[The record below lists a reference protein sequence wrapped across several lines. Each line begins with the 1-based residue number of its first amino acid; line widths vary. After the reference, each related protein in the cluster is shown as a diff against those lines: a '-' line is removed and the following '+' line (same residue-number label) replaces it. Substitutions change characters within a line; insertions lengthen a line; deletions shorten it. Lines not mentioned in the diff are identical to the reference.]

1 MLIWKLFLQHIMQ
14 KKNVRCNLE
23 IVSSRTHSV
32 SKLSGVFTVRSWLFV
47 KYTAG
52 KLTDNKPNIYTVY
65 QTYIFINILVL
76 ASLPKFQY
84 RLGST
89 LHNYSV
95 CLSWENKGVDYVE
108 VMWHDPD
115 TVIAGWPPG
124 SDEKC
129 HYLQRRGGWRGIENT
144 WWPWCILSP
153 WLRFWRTEI
162 KQKV

>member
-1 MLIWKLFLQHIMQ
+1 M
-14 KKNVRCNLE
+14 
-23 IVSSRTHSV
+23 
-32 SKLSGVFTVRSWLFV
+32 

-124 SDEKC
+124 SDEKMSLLTKKRRLKRNRK
-129 HYLQRRGGWRGIENT
+129 YLVTVMHPFPMAALLEDRNKTKSISFD
-144 WWPWCILSP
+144 IS
-153 WLRFWRTEI
+153 
-162 KQKV
+162 